1 MTSSSIALYIDPPSP
16 HFLGDRLFDS
26 GTAATGG
33 DDLMAPWRAVREHF
47 VAAGVP
53 VHTADLLPDGDPR
66 VKKVYVSTGLVS
78 DYERLSRRD
87 DVILSAHFAMEC
99 PIVEPSLYSALPHA
113 QRYFRRIMSWTDGAS
128 LQHFTGAL
136 VETQGFRWPQSF
148 DTVHEALWSR
158 RDRGFLVMI
167 NANKLPRVYW
177 NELYTQRLRAVE
189 YFHQHGEVD
198 LYGPNWDRRPSR
210 VGKSWVPM
218 AFRRLYR
225 LSGLEDAV
233 WGTRQRV
240 APNPLYAA
248 AKGANRG
255 IAKSK
260 SETLSRYTFA
270 LCFENM
276 LIQGWMTEKMFDCLF
291 TGTVPI
297 YWGATDVE
305 RWVPSECYIDM
316 RRFTD
321 FGELRR
327 FLHALSPTEVERYRE
342 AARDYLASSAY
353 DPFRKQ
359 TFVDLFRRL
368 VREDT
373 GVVV

>member
-1 MTSSSIALYIDPPSP
+1 MASPSVALYIDPPSK
-16 HFLGDRLFDS
+16 HFLGNRLFDS

-33 DDLMAPWRAVREHF
+33 DDLMAPWRAVREYF
-47 VAAGVP
+47 QQAGVT
-53 VHTADLLPDGDPR
+53 VQTADLLPDGDPGIR
-66 VKKVYVSTGLVS
+66 KVYVSTGFVS
-78 DYERLSRRD
+78 SYERLATRD

-128 LQHFTGAL
+128 LRHFTGAL
-136 VETQGFRWPQSF
+136 VETRDFRWPQSF
-148 DTVHEALWSR
+148 DAVHDDLWSR

-189 YFHQHGEVD
+189 YFHRFGEVD
-198 LYGPNWDRRPSR
+198 LYGPNWDRGPSR

-218 AFRRLYR
+218 TVRRIYR
-225 LSGLEDAV
+225 QTGLEDAV
-233 WGTRQRV
+233 WRTRQRI
-240 APNPLYAA
+240 APNPLYVA

-276 LIQGWMTEKMFDCLF
+276 LISGWMTEKMFDCLF
-291 TGTVPI
+291 TGTIPI

-305 RWVPSECYIDM
+305 RWVPAECYIDM
-316 RRFTD
+316 RRFQD
-321 FGELRR
+321 FAELRR
-327 FLHALSPTEVERYRE
+327 FLHALSPAEIERYRT
-342 AARDYLASSAY
+342 AARDFLGSTAY
-353 DPFRKQ
+353 DPFRKR
-359 TFVDLFRRL
+359 TFVDLFRSF
-368 VREDT
+368 VREDC
-373 GVVV
+373 GLDV